1 MTLNYVPLWNWPSSK
16 WQPVPKTITARQSLQ
31 ARSLLKWNLHDLASK
46 TNLTPKYLERFER
59 SLTRLTMPEAKQVIT
74 VYEKNGIIFLDNMD
88 VMLEKKEEEVEGKTL
103 NFEAEK
109 QDQEDALD
117 IRFDGKEKKEEG
129 RDDTLWVHTPAYT
142 GPDRRTAQ
150 NQVHFTGSE
159 RRKDRQNLVQRAL
172 DKYKDKD
179 K

>member
-1 MTLNYVPLWNWPSSK
+1 M
-16 WQPVPKTITARQSLQ
+16 Q

-59 SLTRLTMPEAKQVIT
+59 SSIRLTLPEAKQVI
-74 VYEKNGIIFLDNMD
+74 VVFEKNGIVFLDNMD
-88 VMLEKKEEEVEGKTL
+88 VILIKKEEDASGNSL
-103 NFEAEK
+103 NFQGNESQAEERL
-109 QDQEDALD
+109 DGED

-129 RDDTLWVHTPAYT
+129 KEDVLWVHTPAYV

-159 RRKDRQNLVQRAL
+159 RRKDRQNLVQRTI
-172 DKYKDKD
+172 DKYKDKP